1 MAARNKNVLTSESVL
16 KLPAPEK
23 GQREYFD
30 LDRRS
35 NPITPGFALRV
46 SATGVRSYVLHY
58 RPRGGP
64 YKGKLRRMVLGRVG
78 ELTLAEAR
86 ESARN
91 YRAEIR
97 DKGTDPLEEKSR
109 AKQAEALAA
118 AERRET
124 YKQAVE
130 DYVRKYQE
138 GKKGNRTAG
147 EIKRV
152 LLKEGSKWH
161 NRPVGEISRAD
172 VHDVLDSLMAAGK
185 PYLANRT
192 LAYLRTFFGWCVR
205 RDKIPHSPVE
215 GVERPFDG
223 EKPRERHFS
232 DTEIKTLWKT
242 ADRIGGSRGAFLK
255 IALLTGKRRGEIAGM
270 TWDELN
276 LRRKR
281 EATWTLPAA
290 RSKNGRDHKMPL
302 PPLAV
307 RILKGQPKI
316 EDNPLV
322 FPGRKDKRPMSG
334 WSQFQKDIQD
344 KSKIADFTF
353 HACRHTLKTRLGEL
367 GVPPH
372 VKDKVLHHAPP
383 RTAGEGYDHYD
394 YLAEQRKALEAWAEY
409 VERLVYPKGV
419 VALHG

>member
-1 MAARNKNVLTSESVL
+1 MTKRILTSDSVL
-16 KLPAPEK
+16 KLPPPER

-30 LDRRS
+30 LDKNGR
-35 NPITPGFALRV
+35 PITPGFALRV

-64 YKGKLRRMVLGRVG
+64 NKGKLRRMALGRVG

-91 YRAEIR
+91 HRAEIR
-97 DKGTDPLEEKSR
+97 DKGLDPLEERSR
-109 AKQAEALAA
+109 AKQLQARESAR
-118 AERRET
+118 RRET
-124 YKQAVE
+124 YRQAVE
-130 DYVRKYQE
+130 DYIRKYQE
-138 GKKGNRTAG
+138 GKKGNRTSR
-147 EIKRV
+147 EIRRV
-152 LLKEGSKWH
+152 LLKEGSEWLDRPLEEITRKDIH
-161 NRPVGEISRAD
+161 NIID
-172 VHDVLDSLMAAGK
+172 NLMAAGK

-205 RDKIPHSPVE
+205 REKIPHSPTE
-215 GVERPFDG
+215 GVERPFDQ

-232 DTEIKTLWKT
+232 DKEIKALWKT
-242 ADRIGGSRGAFLK
+242 ADRIGGVRGAFLK
-255 IALLTGKRRGEIAGM
+255 IILLTGKRRGEVGGM
-270 TWDELN
+270 TWDELD
-276 LRRKR
+276 LRKKR
-281 EATWTLPAA
+281 EATWTLPAE
-290 RSKNGRDHKMPL
+290 RSKNERDHKLPL
-302 PPLAV
+302 PPLVV

-316 EDNPLV
+316 EGNPLV
-322 FPGRKDKRPMSG
+322 FPGRRDKRPMSG
-334 WSQFQKDIQD
+334 WSQFQKDVQD

-394 YLAEQRKALEAWAEY
+394 YLSEQRQALNDWAAY
-409 VERLVYPKGV
+409 VERLVYPKGIV
-419 VALHG
+419 SPA